1 VAPETRSSSSEVER
15 VREQVSRLI
24 ARTTTGSGEVARPI
38 GRLEQRLRRRAKRQ
52 GLLLMAVSAVIMVVL
67 IYVAF
72 NAVIRTL

>member
-1 VAPETRSSSSEVER
+1 VAPETRSSLSEVER
-15 VREQVSRLI
+15 IREQVSRLI
-24 ARTTTGSGEVARPI
+24 VRATTGGGEVARRVGP
-38 GRLEQRLRRRAKRQ
+38 LEQRLRRRAKRQ

>member
-1 VAPETRSSSSEVER
+1 MAPETRSSLSEVER
-15 VREQVSRLI
+15 IREQVSRLI
-24 ARTTTGSGEVARPI
+24 VRATTGGGEVARRVGP
-38 GRLEQRLRRRAKRQ
+38 LEQRLRRRAKRQ

>member
-1 VAPETRSSSSEVER
+1 VAPEIRSSLSEVER
-15 VREQVSRLI
+15 IREQVSRLI
-24 ARTTTGSGEVARPI
+24 VRATTGGGEVARRVGP
-38 GRLEQRLRRRAKRQ
+38 LEQRLRRRAKRQ

>member
-1 VAPETRSSSSEVER
+1 VAPETRSSSSEVVR
-15 VREQVSRLI
+15 IREQVSRLI
-24 ARTTTGSGEVARPI
+24 VRATAGSGEVIRPV
-38 GRLEQRLRRRAKRQ
+38 GPLEQRLRRRAKRQ